1 VLFDMDSAAAMR
13 RPLQLPLWRALPN
26 ILVEAAVFSLTAAPP
41 DVASVRLFR
50 PAAWVPEAAA
60 SAVVAMAV
68 TALLDSRMRSRALR
82 QQQQHMSPLSQTADD
97 KKVK

>member
-1 VLFDMDSAAAMR
+1 MR

-50 PAAWVPEAAA
+50 PAAWVPEAAVFVA
-60 SAVVAMAV
+60 VAMAV
-68 TALLDSRMRSRALR
+68 TALLDSRIWARSGA
-82 QQQQHMSPLSQTADD
+82 SQVAQS
-97 KKVK
+97 KKAK